1 MSTGNDPEGGLQAA
15 TPRKTFIKS
24 KVEDGVEGSDISR
37 SNSAVSDSAAAQAL
51 NGVRGTD
58 KVAPAAEEKGLFSW
72 GSFRKYDEESGHA
85 GNLAL
90 FEEGEETFFSSYLK
104 AYTTPGAADEES
116 KKKKADLGVMLGV
129 YLPTIQHILGVTM
142 FIRLAWCVGV
152 AGIGQTF
159 LMLFLCCFCTFLTSI
174 SVSAVA
180 TNGKVEGGG
189 PYFLISRN
197 LGPEFGSAVGILFYL
212 ANTVAASMYLVGGV
226 EILLLYIFPGLTIG
240 GTAVH
245 TDTGLMGMMSH
256 NLRFYSTILLLIE
269 FCIVA
274 MGVKFVQLLAPVSLV
289 CVLLSILSCYA
300 GGFEKT
306 LNPEAGQCICMLGEH
321 LLQAKHILPEGYGL
335 EDICTFCVKNATN
348 VVEFFCPGGVCSPLF
363 LENNMKCVNG
373 YPGFASNA
381 LIENLGT
388 NYLKFGE
395 YALGQQADKN
405 VEVFQDVTT
414 SFFLLLAIYF
424 PAVTGIFTGTNM
436 SGDLKNPQASIPGGT
451 IAATLTTSFIYF
463 SLALVFGMAISG
475 PLLRDK
481 YGLSLDGGMVVA
493 SLAWPSPWILLIG
506 AFLSTFGAALQC
518 LCSAPR
524 LLHSIAK
531 DDVIP
536 LLTPFAKLTKNNE
549 PFVGLILTTI
559 ISELAILMGAMDQ
572 IAAVVDFFFLMCYAF
587 VNLICVLHSVLGA
600 PNWRPRFQYYHWTLS
615 LLGAFLCFFI
625 MFSTHWDYAIISCVL
640 CLVIYKY
647 VEWKGAKKEWGD
659 GIRGL
664 ALSTA
669 QYSLMKIDDK
679 DPHPK
684 NWRPQVLL
692 MHSMPWSKE
701 TVDVR
706 YLNLMNL
713 ASQLKAGKG
722 LSIIVSFLRG
732 DPSSIDDH
740 KNAEEIKK
748 RMEFD
753 MGQLKLRG
761 FAKAVIYGEDQLSG
775 SLTTLIQSCGMG
787 GLRPNTLL
795 LSWPVKDIDEG
806 DAEFQTFIDKLHAG
820 VAMDMSLIVAK
831 GITDFPTSVVKLTGT
846 IDVYWI
852 VQDGGLCLL
861 MAYLLKQNRVWR
873 HCKLRVIAI
882 AQETDNNVRMQEELE
897 SYVYALRIDAKI
909 LVVEL
914 SDPQITKV
922 AFERTLLME
931 ERTKFLKGAQQILAA
946 AKSTEPKEETAESK
960 CSDEGTEID
969 LVSDSEEAKDASPT
983 DKKVSEKDRKMR
995 ALDRSKVHKMNT
1007 AVRLNE
1013 VILERSADSQLI
1025 LMNLPKPPRTLGAL
1039 DDYMHYLE
1047 VLSNDVKRVL
1057 FVRGTGQ
1064 EVITTTS

>member
-1 MSTGNDPEGGLQAA
+1 MITEQNVENGAPAA
-15 TPRKTFIKS
+15 
-24 KVEDGVEGSDISR
+24 GH
-37 SNSAVSDSAAAQAL
+37 
-51 NGVRGTD
+51 
-58 KVAPAAEEKGLFSW
+58 KVAPSKEENGLFSF
-72 GSFRKYDEESGHA
+72 GSFRKGDEELGA
-85 GNLAL
+85 NNLAL
-90 FEEGEETFFSSYLK
+90 FEEENESFFSSYLK
-104 AYTTPGAADEES
+104 GYTTPGAADEEGA
-116 KKKKADLGVMLGV
+116 KKSADLGVMLGV

-212 ANTVAASMYLVGGV
+212 ANTVATSMYLVGGV
-226 EILLLYIFPGLTIG
+226 EILLLYIFPELTIG
-240 GTAVH
+240 GKAVH

-256 NLRFYSTILLLIE
+256 NLRFYATILLILE

-289 CVLLSILSCYA
+289 CVILSILSCYA
-300 GGFEKT
+300 GGIEKS
-306 LNPEAGQCICMLGEH
+306 LYPDAGQSICMLGEH
-321 LLQAKHILPEGYGL
+321 LLQAKHILPEEFGIDDL
-335 EDICTFCVKNATN
+335 CTFCVKNAST
-348 VVEFFCPGGVCSPLF
+348 VVELFCPGGVCSEVF
-363 LENNMKCVNG
+363 LNNELRCVNG
-373 YPGFASNA
+373 FPGFGSDA
-381 LIENLGT
+381 LVENLGT

-549 PFVGLILTTI
+549 PFVGLILTTVI
-559 ISELAILMGAMDQ
+559 AELAILMGAMDQ
-572 IAAVVDFFFLMCYAF
+572 IAAVVDFFFLVCYAF
-587 VNLICVLHSVLGA
+587 VNMICVLHSVLGA
-600 PNWRPRFQYYHWTLS
+600 PNWRPRFRYYHWTLS

-625 MFSTHWDYAIISCVL
+625 MFSTHWDYAVISCLL

-732 DPSSIDDH
+732 DTASVEDRRR
-740 KNAEEIKK
+740 AEDVKA

-761 FAKAVIYGEDQLSG
+761 FAKAVIHGDDQLTG

-795 LSWPVKDIDEG
+795 LSWPVKGIDE
-806 DAEFQTFIDKLHAG
+806 DDSEFQTFADKMHAG
-820 VAMDMSLIVAK
+820 VAMDMSLLVAK
-831 GITDFPTSVVKLTGT
+831 GITDFPTSAVKMTGT

-922 AFERTLLME
+922 AFERTLRME
-931 ERTKFLKGAQQILAA
+931 ERTKFLKGAQQLLAA
-946 AKSTEPKEETAESK
+946 SEKKATAADGET
-960 CSDEGTEID
+960 SDEVD
-969 LVSDSEEAKDASPT
+969 LVSDSEEAKMAVPA
-983 DKKVSEKDRKMR
+983 EQAEQERKLR

-1025 LMNLPKPPRTLGAL
+1025 LMNLPKPPRSIEGM
-1039 DDYMHYLE
+1039 DDYVHYLE
-1047 VLSNDVKRVL
+1047 VLSNKVQRVL

-1064 EVITTTS
+1064 EVITTGS

>member
-1 MSTGNDPEGGLQAA
+1 M
-15 TPRKTFIKS
+15 R
-24 KVEDGVEGSDISR
+24 
-37 SNSAVSDSAAAQAL
+37 
-51 NGVRGTD
+51 
-58 KVAPAAEEKGLFSW
+58 
-72 GSFRKYDEESGHA
+72 
-85 GNLAL
+85 
-90 FEEGEETFFSSYLK
+90 
-104 AYTTPGAADEES
+104 
-116 KKKKADLGVMLGV
+116 
-129 YLPTIQHILGVTM
+129 
-142 FIRLAWCVGV
+142 
-152 AGIGQTF
+152 
-159 LMLFLCCFCTFLTSI
+159 
-174 SVSAVA
+174 
-180 TNGKVEGGG
+180 
-189 PYFLISRN
+189 
-197 LGPEFGSAVGILFYL
+197 
-212 ANTVAASMYLVGGV
+212 
-226 EILLLYIFPGLTIG
+226 
-240 GTAVH
+240 
-245 TDTGLMGMMSH
+245 
-256 NLRFYSTILLLIE
+256 
-269 FCIVA
+269 
-274 MGVKFVQLLAPVSLV
+274 
-289 CVLLSILSCYA
+289 
-300 GGFEKT
+300 
-306 LNPEAGQCICMLGEH
+306 
-321 LLQAKHILPEGYGL
+321 
-335 EDICTFCVKNATN
+335 
-348 VVEFFCPGGVCSPLF
+348 
-363 LENNMKCVNG
+363 CVNG
-373 YPGFASNA
+373 FPGFSSNA
-381 LIENLGT
+381 LVENLGT

-395 YALGQQADKN
+395 YALGETADKG

-451 IAATLTTSFIYF
+451 IAATLTTSFIYM

-481 YGLSLDGGMVVA
+481 YGMALDGGMVVA

-536 LLTPFAKLTKNNE
+536 LLRPFSKLTKSNE
-549 PFVGLILTTI
+549 PFVGLILTTFI
-559 ISELAILMGAMDQ
+559 AELAILMGAMDQ

-587 VNLICVLHSVLGA
+587 VNMICVLHSVLGA
-600 PNWRPRFQYYHWTLS
+600 PNWRPRFRYYHWTLS
-615 LLGAFLCFFI
+615 LLGAFLCLFI
-625 MFSTHWDYAIISCVL
+625 MFSTHWDYAVISCIL

-692 MHSMPWSKE
+692 MHSMLWSKE
-701 TVDVR
+701 SVDVR

-713 ASQLKAGKG
+713 ASQLKAGRG

-732 DPSSIDDH
+732 DPSSIDDR
-740 KNAEEIKK
+740 KNAEEVKK

-753 MGQLKLRG
+753 MGQLRLRG
-761 FAKAVIYGEDQLSG
+761 FAKAVIHDENQLSG
-775 SLTTLIQSCGMG
+775 SLTTLIQSVGIG

-795 LSWPVKDIDEG
+795 LSWPVKDIDE
-806 DAEFQTFIDKLHAG
+806 DDSEFQTFTDKLHAG
-820 VAMDMSLIVAK
+820 VAMDMSLLVAK
-831 GITDFPTSVVKLTGT
+831 GIVDFPTSALKLNGT
-846 IDVYWI
+846 VDVYWI

-882 AQETDNNVRMQEELE
+882 AQEMDNNVKMQEELE
-897 SYVYALRIDAKI
+897 SYVYALRIDAKVV
-909 LVVEL
+909 VVEL

-931 ERTKFLKGAQQILAA
+931 ERIKFLKGSQQLMAEVPKNADFEGEKTAKISFKSIL
-946 AKSTEPKEETAESK
+946 
-960 CSDEGTEID
+960 GEISEVE
-969 LVSDSEEAKDASPT
+969 LVSESEESAKECPKT
-983 DKKVSEKDRKMR
+983 KKMR
-995 ALDRSKVHKMNT
+995 GLCRTKVQKMNT

-1013 VILERSADSQLI
+1013 VILNYSSKSQLVI
-1025 LMNLPKPPRTLGAL
+1025 MNLPKPPRTVEGM
-1039 DDYMHYLE
+1039 DDYVQYLD
-1047 VLSNDVKRVL
+1047 VLSKSIKRVL

-1064 EVITTTS
+1064 EVITTGS

>member
-1 MSTGNDPEGGLQAA
+1 
-15 TPRKTFIKS
+15 
-24 KVEDGVEGSDISR
+24 
-37 SNSAVSDSAAAQAL
+37 
-51 NGVRGTD
+51 
-58 KVAPAAEEKGLFSW
+58 
-72 GSFRKYDEESGHA
+72 
-85 GNLAL
+85 
-90 FEEGEETFFSSYLK
+90 
-104 AYTTPGAADEES
+104 
-116 KKKKADLGVMLGV
+116 MLGV

-142 FIRLAWCVGV
+142 FIRLAWCVGI

-212 ANTVAASMYLVGGV
+212 ANTVATSMYLVGGV

-240 GTAVH
+240 GKEVH

-256 NLRFYSTILLLIE
+256 NLRFYATILLIIE

-300 GGFEKT
+300 GGIEKT
-306 LNPEAGQCICMLGEH
+306 LNPDAGQMVCMLGEH
-321 LLQAKHILPEGYGL
+321 LLQAKNLLPEGYDMD
-335 EDICTFCVKNATN
+335 DICSFCVKNASTAI
-348 VVEFFCPGGVCSPLF
+348 EFFCPNGVCAQMF
-363 LENNMKCVNG
+363 NENEMQCVNAF
-373 YPGFASNA
+373 PGFTSDA

-395 YALGQQADKN
+395 YAYGQSAEKST
-405 VEVFQDVTT
+405 EVFQDVTT

-436 SGDLKNPQASIPGGT
+436 SGDLKNPQSSIPGGT

-536 LLTPFAKLTKNNE
+536 ILHPFSKLTKNNE
-549 PFVGLILTTI
+549 PFIGLILTTI

-600 PNWRPRFQYYHWTLS
+600 PNWRPRFHYYHWSLS

-640 CLVIYKY
+640 CLAIYKY

-692 MHSMPWSKE
+692 MHSMLWSKE
-701 TVDVR
+701 SVDVR

-713 ASQLKAGKG
+713 ASQLKAGRG

-732 DPSSIDDH
+732 DPSSIDDR
-740 KNAEEIKK
+740 KNAEEVKK

-753 MGQLKLRG
+753 MGQLRLRG
-761 FAKAVIYGEDQLSG
+761 FAKAVIHDENQLSG
-775 SLTTLIQSCGMG
+775 SLTTLIQSVGIG

-795 LSWPVKDIDEG
+795 LSWPVKDIDE
-806 DAEFQTFIDKLHAG
+806 DDSEFQTFTDKLHAG
-820 VAMDMSLIVAK
+820 VAMDMSLLVAK
-831 GITDFPTSVVKLTGT
+831 GIVDFPTSALKLNGT
-846 IDVYWI
+846 VDVYWI

-882 AQETDNNVRMQEELE
+882 AQEMDNNVKMQEELE
-897 SYVYALRIDAKI
+897 SYVYALRIDAKVV
-909 LVVEL
+909 VVEL

-931 ERTKFLKGAQQILAA
+931 ERTKFLKGAQQLMSGITPRQDSQDS
-946 AKSTEPKEETAESK
+946 AKTNDEE
-960 CSDEGTEID
+960 EGTEID
-969 LVSDSEEAKDASPT
+969 LVSDSEEAKEAIP
-983 DKKVSEKDRKMR
+983 SEKAAKKDKNLERKLR
-995 ALDRSKVHKMNT
+995 DLDRTKVKKMNT

-1013 VILERSADSQLI
+1013 VILERSANSQLI
-1025 LMNLPKPPRTLGAL
+1025 IMNLPKPPRSADAL
-1039 DDYMHYLE
+1039 DDYIHYLE
-1047 VLSNDVKRVL
+1047 VLSNGIKRVL

-1064 EVITTTS
+1064 EVITTGS